1 MALDCGSSVHSWSLL
16 PYHIVKHIYSYL
28 GDEVVYVSTVC
39 KRWRGVAYTDRSV
52 WKKLHICPP
61 NFPEVEAF
69 KNQIIPMKNCNEIT
83 LEFDPR
89 DESHVAVLEYIL
101 NALCSNAGIHS
112 ISLRPTLKLLYNKS
126 SSNISNRL
134 SKKIINALCDVIM
147 NAKCLKNFYW
157 GGTYCGSYE
166 VSRVLQS
173 LTKSQKHNL
182 LSLQIIRLFQINQ
195 SMSYLN
201 TRLFIFSNLNQFS
214 INYLNLSEDILLILS
229 ENSNHLRILKL
240 FVQNNVQDL
249 PIIRNQIWRHV
260 HEILPN
266 FCVTLFLI
274 CVNDLKQSIVH
285 SDLTNQRMSFIQNTT
300 QELDNQLSP
309 SSSYSSMPS
318 SCSVTS
324 TSSSPTSSSSPHI
337 PVQCRLENE
346 REQHLR
352 EYHHPYG
359 EQNQIYQLLST
370 KLLPSALPL
379 NSIYIYYCK
388 PHPLSYL
395 IQYLM
400 DTFPMS
406 LEHFYLIDTFNIISV
421 MSNNSNGILH
431 NNSHYT
437 EYTTI
442 TTSSNDNSSDSNNNN
457 NGNIIRFIANTP
469 TTSYDAVV
477 NYDNYDCVDSDY
489 QSMFSSYSSHSL
501 LLDSTSDFDIL
512 SCDSSY
518 DLFDYEDKSCSNNN
532 YYSGNFLLPVS
543 TSLSL
548 TSSSSSLPV
557 PSGSCLSDNQIHQSL
572 VAPVSLHKMLEQTE
586 CSSNSEIISK
596 NDNDSLSIIKSA
608 LCEESAINKG
618 GCSDTSL
625 VSHQA
630 LISTHDSINTTNANV
645 NDFCDYLPYD
655 RNYYPNFSEA
665 PQSSTSSN
673 LVFYSPNLYKAPD
686 DVNPDPFVML
696 AWRCQQLSH
705 FTLIGY
711 WFNIV
716 DMKAFT
722 ALRGTSLKS
731 FRIPSCCISIDDQSW
746 PFNLD
751 ENLNEM
757 SRNVG
762 YKWIPLEDL
771 NLPSAV
777 WNHQPPDPTACFY
790 EIQSSCGLDNVN
802 D

>member
-1 MALDCGSSVHSWSLL
+1 MALDFSSSVQSWSFL
-16 PYHIVKHIYSYL
+16 PYHIVKRIYSYL

-39 KRWRGVAYTDRSV
+39 KHWRGVAYTDRSV

-61 NFPEVEAF
+61 NFPEVEAL
-69 KNQIIPMKNCNEIT
+69 KNQIIPMKICNEVS

-89 DESHVAVLEYIL
+89 NESHVAVLEYTL
-101 NALCSNAGIHS
+101 SALCSNAGIHS

-126 SSNISNRL
+126 SLNISNRL
-134 SKKIINALCDVIM
+134 SKKIINALCEVIM
-147 NAKCLKNFYW
+147 NAKCLKKFYW

-173 LTKSQKHNL
+173 LTKNQKHNL

-214 INYLNLSEDILLILS
+214 VNYLNLSEDILLILS
-229 ENSNHLRILKL
+229 RNSNHLRILKL

-266 FCVTLFLI
+266 LRVTLFLI
-274 CVNDLKQSIVH
+274 CVNDLKQSTIH
-285 SDLTNQRMSFIQNTT
+285 SNSINQRMSFIQNTT
-300 QELDNQLSP
+300 QELDNQLP
-309 SSSYSSMPS
+309 LPSSYSSMSPS
-318 SCSVTS
+318 HSVTS

-352 EYHHPYG
+352 EDHHPYG

-388 PHPLSYL
+388 PDPLSYL

-400 DTFPMS
+400 DTFAMS

-442 TTSSNDNSSDSNNNN
+442 TTSSDNNNN
-457 NGNIIRFIANTP
+457 SNGNIIRFIANTP
-469 TTSYDAVV
+469 ATISYDAVI

-489 QSMFSSYSSHSL
+489 QSMFSSYSSHHSL

-557 PSGSCLSDNQIHQSL
+557 PSGSCLSGDQIHQSL
-572 VAPVSLHKMLEQTE
+572 IAPISLHKMVGQIEY
-586 CSSNSEIISK
+586 SSNSEIILPK
-596 NDNDSLSIIKSA
+596 NGNDSLRIMKPTA
-608 LCEESAINKG
+608 CEESAIDKG
-618 GCSDTSL
+618 GGSDTSV
-625 VSHQA
+625 VSHSA
-630 LISTHDSINTTNANV
+630 LISTHDSINTTKTNV
-645 NDFCDYLPYD
+645 NDYCDYLPYD
-655 RNYYPNFSEA
+655 CNYYSNFSEA

-762 YKWIPLEDL
+762 YKWIPMEDL

-790 EIQSSCGLDNVN
+790 EIQNSCGLDSVN